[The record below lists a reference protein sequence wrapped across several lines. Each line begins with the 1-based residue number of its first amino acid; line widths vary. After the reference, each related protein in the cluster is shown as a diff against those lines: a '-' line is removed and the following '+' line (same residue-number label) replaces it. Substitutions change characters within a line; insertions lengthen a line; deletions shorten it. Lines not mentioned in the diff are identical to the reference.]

1 MLEASAVASLV
12 RMNDEQLN
20 HHEFDGASDMLF
32 NILYAEM
39 NAVEEV
45 VESNEI
51 KHLNTMTKCDLLPTP
66 LSSPEDSN
74 YLSPL
79 QCYIR
84 ENCVEYFEATG
95 ADIDCKSSS
104 KSQQQRGRR

>member
-1 MLEASAVASLV
+1 MASLV